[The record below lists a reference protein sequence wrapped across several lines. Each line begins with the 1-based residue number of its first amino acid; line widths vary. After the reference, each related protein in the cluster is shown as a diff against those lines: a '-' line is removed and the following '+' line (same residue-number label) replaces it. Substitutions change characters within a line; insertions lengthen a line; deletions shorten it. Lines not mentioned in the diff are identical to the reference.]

1 MTIDEVR
8 RAFNCSPPGLEA
20 QARMA
25 PPYRRDMIRQM
36 LNPPACRQAG
46 VLVLLYP
53 QHGQLHFPLT
63 KRPDSVEFHKGQ
75 ISLPGG
81 SQENG
86 ESFAQT
92 ALREAKEEIGAD
104 SSAIEVIGGLSRMYV
119 PPSNFCIYPFV
130 GYAPRRPDFRLE
142 THEVAELIEAP
153 LDTLLDPAT
162 ARVEEWEIRGQ
173 VWPIPFYQFG
183 PHKVWGATAMIL
195 AELAAILT
203 LGTPRKGV
211 LGTRS
216 HRHRGGA
223 NGGHSR
229 STIELAQAG
238 GE

>member
-8 RAFNCSPPGLEA
+8 RACQCSPPGLEA

-25 PPYRRDMIRQM
+25 PPYRSDMIRQM

-53 QHGQLHFPLT
+53 HQGQLHFPLT

-81 SQENG
+81 SQESG
-86 ESFAQT
+86 ESLAQT
-92 ALREAKEEIGAD
+92 ALREAKEEIGIDPA
-104 SSAIEVIGGLSRMYV
+104 AIEVMGELSMMYV
-119 PPSNFCIYPFV
+119 PPSNFCIFPFV
-130 GYAPRRPDFRLE
+130 GYAPRRPEFRLE
-142 THEVAELIEAP
+142 ALEVAELIEAP

-183 PHKVWGATAMIL
+183 PHKVWGATAMVL
-195 AELAAILT
+195 AELVAILT
-203 LGTPRKGV
+203 Q
-211 LGTRS
+211 S
-216 HRHRGGA
+216 HWGGA

-229 STIELAQAG
+229 RTIELAQVG